1 MTVDS
6 RKANTH
12 TARGSNGPIA
22 SHGWKRH
29 LATYKM
35 NTKGINTMEKILIAY
50 MVSNGFG
57 TKAECID
64 LIKKHGFQ
72 KTVDACAF
80 AEKAVPTLLKGG
92 E

>member
-1 MTVDS
+1 
-6 RKANTH
+6 
-12 TARGSNGPIA
+12 
-22 SHGWKRH
+22 
-29 LATYKM
+29 
-35 NTKGINTMEKILIAY
+35 MEKILIAY